1 MYLCRQ
7 IKTESFMGVQTLYI
21 IIYME
26 CPFIDKDLS
35 DTNISKAINSK

>member
-7 IKTESFMGVQTLYI
+7 IKTESFMGVQTLY